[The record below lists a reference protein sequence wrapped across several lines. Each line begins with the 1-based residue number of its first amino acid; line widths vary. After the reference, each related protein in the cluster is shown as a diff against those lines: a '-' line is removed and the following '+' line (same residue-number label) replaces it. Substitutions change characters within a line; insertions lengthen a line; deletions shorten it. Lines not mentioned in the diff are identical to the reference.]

1 MHSCIYQIMRS
12 KDEERI
18 DESTFFEHLGDIPA
32 DYVSD
37 LGEDDE
43 DDYIKA
49 LPNFLPQSMF
59 KCEGREITFL
69 GGDKD
74 FIEEWK
80 AKVRQAVDDCSTES
94 IVSGDSTWSYLYD
107 LKEAV
112 SNMLDVGCRFFDNDW
127 YVKKSTE
134 FILDCMKMEPGTKLY
149 VGAVIDYHY

>member
-12 KDEERI
+12 KDENRI
-18 DESTFFEHLGDIPA
+18 DESDFYEHLDDIPA
-32 DYVSD
+32 DYVRD
-37 LGEDDE
+37 LDEDDE

-80 AKVRQAVDDCSTES
+80 AKVKAAVDGVIPGE
-94 IVSGDSTWSYLYD
+94 WQPLYE
-107 LKEAV
+107 LKKV
-112 SNMLDVGCRFFDNDW
+112 VNDMLGIACRFYSEEDG
-127 YVKKSTE
+127 YVTESTE
-134 FILDCMKMEPGTKLY
+134 FILDCMKMKPGTKFY

>member
-18 DESTFFEHLGDIPA
+18 DESDFYEHLDDIPA

-37 LGEDDE
+37 LDEDDE

-80 AKVRQAVDDCSTES
+80 ATVKNTVDGIVPGEYQSLYELKKAVN
-94 IVSGDSTWSYLYD
+94 
-107 LKEAV
+107 
-112 SNMLDVGCRFFDNDW
+112 NMLDVDSRFYFNEDG
-127 YVKKSTE
+127 YAIESSE
-134 FILDCMKMEPGTKLY
+134 FILDCMKMKPGAKLY
-149 VGAVIDYHY
+149 VGAVIDYHF